1 MSICEQ
7 LADASLTQLTFGA
20 APIGNLYAE
29 VDEQE
34 AVEAV
39 EAAYQA
45 GIRSFDTAPYYG
57 FGLSERR
64 LGRALKGLARGSF
77 SVSTK
82 VGRSLYDDACS
93 LGRGEGFAVD
103 GVRARFDYSRD
114 GILRSFEASLERLGV
129 DSVDVLLLHDI
140 GQDTHG
146 ARHAEVLRQAL
157 DEALP
162 AMAELKA
169 GGACRAIGLGLNEE
183 AAALAVMPH
192 FDLDLVMLAGRYTLM
207 EQSGSQ
213 ALLAAAAVRG
223 ICILIAGPY
232 NSGLLGPPDRPGTTY
247 NYGEPDVAT
256 LLRAQRF
263 YDICAR
269 HGVDTGAAA
278 LQFPLAH
285 QAVRSVVVGLR
296 TAAEVQTSVRRF
308 RAEIPAS
315 LWAALKFEGL
325 LPAEAFTP

>member
-1 MSICEQ
+1 MLICEH
-7 LADASLTQLTFGA
+7 LTFGA

-29 VDEQE
+29 VDE
-34 AVEAV
+34 AAAIAAV
-39 EAAYQA
+39 EAAYTA

-64 LGRALKGLARGSF
+64 LGRALAGKPRGSF

-82 VGRSLYDDACS
+82 VGRLLFDDTRS
-93 LGRGEGFAVD
+93 SGRVEGFAVD
-103 GVRARFDYSRD
+103 GVRARFDYSRG
-114 GILRSFEASLERLGV
+114 GILRSFEASLKRLGI

-146 ARHAEVLRQAL
+146 DQHAAVLRQAL

-169 GGACRAIGLGLNEE
+169 SGACRAIGLGLNEE
-183 AAALAVMPH
+183 AAALQVLPH

-207 EQSGSQ
+207 EQDGSQ
-213 ALLAAAAVRG
+213 ALLAEAVARG
-223 ICILIAGPY
+223 IGILTAGPY

-247 NYGEPDVAT
+247 NYGEPDPAT
-256 LLRAQRF
+256 LRRAQCF
-263 YDICAR
+263 YDVCAR
-269 HGVDTGAAA
+269 HGVDIGAAA

-285 QAVRSVVVGLR
+285 PAVRSVVVGLR
-296 TAAEVQTSVRRF
+296 TAAEVETSVRRF
-308 RAEIPAS
+308 RAEIPAA
-315 LWAALKFEGL
+315 LWAALKREGL
-325 LPAEAFTP
+325 LSADACTP